1 MKGAIMYKYLFV
13 LSGIIFALL
22 ITGCTDNGQI
32 TNPESNLN
40 IENEIARL
48 SKKGATVVNGW
59 YEEEEIY
66 YIDSGPE
73 EGVTERGENQL
84 FIIGSMP
91 RQYQAQVVL
100 FIPGEAG
107 YSPHWNVNFVHTAAG
122 KTIQDIIDGGFA
134 AENYHITGGENI
146 LFDDAED
153 IMDAVTAGVV
163 TIQQPGVVVLCP
175 IVSEK
180 AADAPGNTEA
190 PEDEF
195 PAFPNTF

>member
-1 MKGAIMYKYLFV
+1 MKGVNMYKHIFV
-13 LSGIIFALL
+13 LSGIILALA
-22 ITGCTDNGQI
+22 IAGCADNSQI
-32 TNPESNLN
+32 TDPESNFKMD
-40 IENEIARL
+40 NEIPAL
-48 SKKGATVVNGW
+48 SKGATVVNGW

-66 YIDSGPE
+66 YIDGGPE

-107 YSPHWNVNFVHTAAG
+107 YSPHWNVNFVHTAAD

-175 IVSEK
+175 IVSES
-180 AADAPGNTEA
+180 AADAPGNTEL